1 MKTALVLSAGGM
13 FGAYQAGIWKILS
26 TVFQPDLV
34 VGASIGAVNGWAIA
48 GGCPPDQLIESWLG
62 LKDLGAFRWRLP
74 TRPWHGFIDSSPVE
88 RLVEQTYHDF
98 VPQLEYGVV
107 ATDTLRLR
115 PVLFCEPGLTWQHL
129 AASTAMLGF
138 FSQHR
143 IGGRIYSDGGLLSAL
158 PVWAAVEM
166 GATRI
171 VAINVLPDL
180 PSFVVKNV
188 VGIIRAAAR
197 YTPPALPASVEVI
210 RITAPLGLGTAK
222 DALYWKRE
230 NVRRWIEQGQQD
242 AQAALA
248 AGRIPFEVNR

>member
-26 TVFQPDLV
+26 TVFQPDVV

-48 GGCPPDQLIESWLG
+48 GGCPPDQLIETWLG
-62 LKDLGAFRWRLP
+62 LDELSGFRWRLP
-74 TRPWHGFIDSSPVE
+74 TRPWHGFIDSSPIE

-98 VPQLEYGVV
+98 VPQVEYGVV

-115 PVLFCEPGLTWQHL
+115 PVLFREPGLTWQHL

-143 IGGRIYSDGGLLSAL
+143 IGGRIYSDGGLLSAV

-166 GATRI
+166 GADRI
-171 VAINVLPDL
+171 IAVNVLPDL
-180 PSFVVKNV
+180 PSVVVKNLVGV
-188 VGIIRAAAR
+188 VRKVSR
-197 YTPPALPASVEVI
+197 FKPPAPPASVEVT
-210 RITAPLGLGTAK
+210 RITAPVGLGSAK
-222 DALYWKRE
+222 DALFWKRD
-230 NVRRWIEQGQQD
+230 NVKRWIELGQQD
-242 AQAALA
+242 AEAAVA

>member
-13 FGAYQAGIWKILS
+13 FGAYQAGVWKVLS
-26 TVFQPDLV
+26 QVFQPDIV

-48 GGCPPDQLIESWLG
+48 GGCPPDQLIENWLNLDALSG
-62 LKDLGAFRWRLP
+62 FRWRLP
-74 TRPWHGFIDSSPVE
+74 TRPWHGFMDSSPVE
-88 RLVEQTYHDF
+88 RLVEQTYHEF
-98 VPQLEYGVV
+98 VPQIEYGVV

-115 PVLFCEPGLTWQHL
+115 PVLFREPGLTWQHL
-129 AASTAMLGF
+129 AASTAMLGI

-143 IGGRIYSDGGLLSAL
+143 IGGRIYSDGGLLSAM

-166 GATRI
+166 GARRI

-188 VGIIRAAAR
+188 VAAVRAVAR
-197 YTPPALPASVEVI
+197 YSPPSPPEPVDVV
-210 RITAPLGLGTAK
+210 RMNAPTGLGSAK
-222 DALYWKRE
+222 DALYWKRD
-230 NVRRWIEQGQQD
+230 NVKRWIEQGQQD
-242 AQAALA
+242 AEAALA

>member
-13 FGAYQAGIWKILS
+13 FGAYQAGVWKILS
-26 TVFQPDLV
+26 PVFQPDIV

-48 GGCPPDQLIESWLG
+48 GGCPPDQLIENWLS
-62 LKDLGAFRWRLP
+62 LDALADFRWRLP
-74 TRPWHGFIDSSPVE
+74 TRPWHGFIDSSPIE

-98 VPQLEYGVV
+98 VPQIEYGVV

-115 PVLFCEPGLTWQHL
+115 PVLFREPGLTWQHL

-143 IGGRIYSDGGLLSAL
+143 IGGRIYSDGGLLSAM
-158 PVWAAVEM
+158 PIWAAVEM
-166 GATRI
+166 GARRI

-180 PSFVVKNV
+180 PSFVVKNF
-188 VGIIRAAAR
+188 VGAVRTVAR
-197 YTPPALPASVEVI
+197 YSPPTTPEGVEVI
-210 RITAPLGLGTAK
+210 RITAPLGLGSAK

-230 NVRRWIEQGQQD
+230 NVQRWIEQGQQD
-242 AQAALA
+242 AGAALA